1 MLKKIII
8 GAAFSALIASSAMA
22 QSYQP
27 EWGSGNIVPGP
38 NGGFVSAP
46 YDGERFGGPS
56 RRLFRWPLTAC
67 TSGRPCITA
76 TGTTRI
82 VSGTTTK
89 VEWL

>member
-38 NGGFVSAP
+38 NGGFVSTP
-46 YDGERFGGPS
+46 YDRERFGVPGAYSGGPY
-56 RRLFRWPLTAC
+56 AYE
-67 TSGRPCITA
+67 RPTVHHRYRHH
-76 TGTTRI
+76 TNRPRYND
-82 VSGTTTK
+82 
-89 VEWL
+89 